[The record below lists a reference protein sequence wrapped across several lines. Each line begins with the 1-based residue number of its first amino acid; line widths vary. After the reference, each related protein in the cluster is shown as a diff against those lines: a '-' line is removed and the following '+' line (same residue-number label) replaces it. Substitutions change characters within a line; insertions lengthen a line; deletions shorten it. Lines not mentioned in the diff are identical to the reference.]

1 MRGLW
6 EIALMSGLGMDAE
19 AQRAPLP
26 ALSAQGIARTHVLC
40 LLVDPAGPKP
50 RMEQA
55 LCAQVRRIAAVGAP
69 VPVDVIGFGD
79 PALIEPDALGVLVHV
94 AIDRSGPR
102 PLAVIS
108 IRPHRAKLN
117 ASVVFGAT
125 PAAVPIGAD
134 GAIPDAVIATALN
147 QVLPW
152 RMQLHR

>member
-6 EIALMSGLGMDAE
+6 GIALMSLLGIDVE

-26 ALSAQGIARTHVLC
+26 ALSTQGIARAHILC

-69 VPVDVIGFGD
+69 VPVDIVGFGD

-94 AIDRSGPR
+94 AVDRSGPR
-102 PLAVIS
+102 PFAVIS
-108 IRPHRAKLN
+108 IRPHRSQLRT
-117 ASVVFGAT
+117 SVLFGAA
-125 PAAVPIGAD
+125 PAAVPINPEGE
-134 GAIPDAVIATALN
+134 IPDAVIATALN

-152 RMQLHR
+152 RMHPPG